1 MWGLIHIWMY
11 LERESY
17 QTQVLIE
24 LYIKDMKNFEY
35 RGLGMFE
42 ILQWLYR
49 GPSPCCLW
57 PRVWHQ
63 AKYKIQIRD
72 IRENTFKHKWNLGP
86 NCVGAASYET
96 KIEV

>member
-1 MWGLIHIWMY
+1 MY

-42 ILQWLYR
+42 ILQ
-49 GPSPCCLW
+49 
-57 PRVWHQ
+57 
-63 AKYKIQIRD
+63 
-72 IRENTFKHKWNLGP
+72 
-86 NCVGAASYET
+86 
-96 KIEV
+96 